1 MVNLFIIGAG
11 QLGQLLYKEIKKN
24 NKYKIVG
31 FVDKYSKK
39 KSFNGIKIYKNEND
53 FLKKKKKLNFVLALG
68 NINHRKN
75 IIKKFN
81 KKNFIFPKII
91 LEHCHIENIDNVDNG
106 SIIMTH
112 SKILNNTKISKYCLI
127 GTNVNILHDSK
138 IGKNCVIGGN
148 TCIGANTEVG
158 NNVLIGVGAVVSS
171 SKKKIGSDSIICAGS
186 VIHKNVR
193 KNSKV
198 IGNPFR
204 YIPKKN

>member
-1 MVNLFIIGAG
+1 MINLFIIGAG
-11 QLGQLLYKEIKKN
+11 QLGQLFYKEIKKD

-31 FVDKYSKK
+31 FIDKYSKK
-39 KSFNGIKIYKNEND
+39 KFFNGIKIYKNESN
-53 FLKKKKKLNFVLALG
+53 FLKKKTKLNLVLALG
-68 NINHRKN
+68 NINQRKN

-91 LEHCHIENIDNVDNG
+91 LKHCYIENVDNVASG

-112 SKILNNTKISKYCLI
+112 SKILNNTKIGKHCLI

-148 TCIGANTEVG
+148 SCVGANTEVG
-158 NNVLIGVGAVVSS
+158 ENVLIGVGTVVSS
-171 SKKKIGSDSIICAGS
+171 NKKKIGSETIICAGS
-186 VIHKNVR
+186 VIHKDVR

-198 IGNPFR
+198 IGNPFK